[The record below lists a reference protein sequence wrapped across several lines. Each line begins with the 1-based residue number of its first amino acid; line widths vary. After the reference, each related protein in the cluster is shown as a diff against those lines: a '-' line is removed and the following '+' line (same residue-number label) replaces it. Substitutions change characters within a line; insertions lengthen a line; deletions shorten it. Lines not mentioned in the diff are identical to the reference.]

1 MADDFLSE
9 RDPISWSAP
18 EGFAPS
24 LTPAGMY
31 AQDKPSGLE
40 VCLAEASARP
50 LVSDLRR
57 SWSRRRAGRASP
69 VLLAVFYPSEGGVRV
84 SLCGP
89 TGDNPVIYQGLEAS
103 QVERLAR
110 VALGEPSHHAA
121 ARFLLAALPELDS
134 PTPGLRNAGLLATW
148 ELRAGVPE
156 MTEWPE
162 AVSRSAPLLASR
174 GRRLVEGLG
183 YGVEDL
189 SVNTWMLTIEGRS
202 RAVAVFCDDEEMFDA
217 PAERFDGATPV
228 SQGLAVADQRHVDWV
243 ILTRS
248 SEIRLYAARPDTGV
262 GRKGRAE
269 TFVELNLALLPRDKA
284 GYLAMLFSSEALDGG
299 GTLEKIL
306 DGSTRFA
313 AELAERLRERVYFEA
328 VPALAKAIAARMGT
342 YPADKEL
349 EEAYEQVMVILF
361 RLLFVAYA
369 EDKELLPYSSNHHY
383 RDHSLTQMAV
393 RLLEDKR
400 TGRDRYDDRATV
412 LWDDCRQLWRAV
424 DHGNIGWGVPAYDGG
439 LFSEDPDMSPA
450 GAALASLRLTDAEFA
465 PALARL
471 LIDRGPDGEEGPV
484 DFRSL
489 SVREFGTIYEGLLE
503 SRLFVAQD
511 DLTVRKVKG
520 KEMYAP
526 AAEGV
531 PAEVEAGAVFLYNRS
546 GVRKATGSYFTK
558 PFAVE
563 HLLDHAL
570 EPALDG
576 HIARLARLREAGDEA
591 ALARAFFDFRCADIA
606 MGSGH
611 FLVAALD
618 RIEAKLS
625 AWLTMNPVPAVTDE
639 LNRLR
644 KTALESLGELEAGA
658 EVETGSLLRRS
669 VARHC
674 VYGVDLNRVA
684 VELAR
689 LAIWVHTFV
698 PGLPLSFLDHNLV
711 CGDSLTG
718 VGGLDEAVAAFEPDA
733 DPQAPSLFRSQ
744 LEELLA
750 RAEESLRR
758 LARTSDAT
766 KREIDQARAAH
777 EEAQQAVAPAKA
789 LFDVLTAHRAG
800 ALPLPENYDE
810 DTFVELSGL
819 EEVTEAV
826 GTFQPVHFPAAFP
839 EVFLR
844 ERPGFDCLIGNPPW
858 ETVKVEKQKWWG
870 RHEPGIRALSVGKM
884 NAVID
889 AMRRSRPDLEPEYQ
903 SDIEEKRRL
912 AGLIRRTFD
921 LGPGD
926 TDLYEAFAWRNWQLI
941 RDRGTAGLVL
951 PRTVL
956 QAKGSEHWRKE
967 VVQGGTFEQIT
978 TLLNTGGWVFEDVH
992 SQYLITLTSLHKTDD
1007 EDRAISLNGPFS
1019 NYIDYQARKER
1030 YNEPIL
1036 TLEFLSWSD
1045 DASFPQIPN
1054 HSGALRL
1061 FRKLRL
1067 HPRLDTNP
1075 TQPNPT
1081 QPNPTQPNPTQPN
1094 PTQPNPTQPNPTQP
1108 VYQRWRVRPVSEMHS
1123 TADKHRFVLD
1133 GGESARIARSIQ
1145 QTTSTALSSTWDSV
1159 S

>member
-40 VCLAEASARP
+40 VCLAEAAARP
-50 LVSDLRR
+50 LASDLRR

-156 MTEWPE
+156 MDEWPE

-202 RAVAVFCDDEEMFDA
+202 RAVAVFCDEDEMFDA

-228 SQGLAVADQRHVDWV
+228 SQGLAVADQKHVDWV

-269 TFVELNLALLPRDKA
+269 TYVELNLALLPRDKA
-284 GYLAMLFSSEALDGG
+284 GYLSMLFSSEALDGG

-465 PALARL
+465 PALA
-471 LIDRGPDGEEGPV
+471 
-484 DFRSL
+484 
-489 SVREFGTIYEGLLE
+489 
-503 SRLFVAQD
+503 
-511 DLTVRKVKG
+511 
-520 KEMYAP
+520 
-526 AAEGV
+526 
-531 PAEVEAGAVFLYNRS
+531 
-546 GVRKATGSYFTK
+546 
-558 PFAVE
+558 
-563 HLLDHAL
+563 
-570 EPALDG
+570 
-576 HIARLARLREAGDEA
+576 
-591 ALARAFFDFRCADIA
+591 
-606 MGSGH
+606 
-611 FLVAALD
+611 
-618 RIEAKLS
+618 
-625 AWLTMNPVPAVTDE
+625 
-639 LNRLR
+639 
-644 KTALESLGELEAGA
+644 
-658 EVETGSLLRRS
+658 
-669 VARHC
+669 
-674 VYGVDLNRVA
+674 
-684 VELAR
+684 
-689 LAIWVHTFV
+689 
-698 PGLPLSFLDHNLV
+698 
-711 CGDSLTG
+711 
-718 VGGLDEAVAAFEPDA
+718 
-733 DPQAPSLFRSQ
+733 
-744 LEELLA
+744 
-750 RAEESLRR
+750 
-758 LARTSDAT
+758 
-766 KREIDQARAAH
+766 
-777 EEAQQAVAPAKA
+777 
-789 LFDVLTAHRAG
+789 
-800 ALPLPENYDE
+800 
-810 DTFVELSGL
+810 
-819 EEVTEAV
+819 
-826 GTFQPVHFPAAFP
+826 
-839 EVFLR
+839 
-844 ERPGFDCLIGNPPW
+844 PP
-858 ETVKVEKQKWWG
+858 
-870 RHEPGIRALSVGKM
+870 
-884 NAVID
+884 N
-889 AMRRSRPDLEPEYQ
+889 
-903 SDIEEKRRL
+903 
-912 AGLIRRTFD
+912 
-921 LGPGD
+921 
-926 TDLYEAFAWRNWQLI
+926 
-941 RDRGTAGLVL
+941 
-951 PRTVL
+951 
-956 QAKGSEHWRKE
+956 
-967 VVQGGTFEQIT
+967 
-978 TLLNTGGWVFEDVH
+978 
-992 SQYLITLTSLHKTDD
+992 
-1007 EDRAISLNGPFS
+1007 
-1019 NYIDYQARKER
+1019 
-1030 YNEPIL
+1030 
-1036 TLEFLSWSD
+1036 
-1045 DASFPQIPN
+1045 
-1054 HSGALRL
+1054 
-1061 FRKLRL
+1061 
-1067 HPRLDTNP
+1067 
-1075 TQPNPT
+1075 
-1081 QPNPTQPNPTQPN
+1081 
-1094 PTQPNPTQPNPTQP
+1094 
-1108 VYQRWRVRPVSEMHS
+1108 
-1123 TADKHRFVLD
+1123 
-1133 GGESARIARSIQ
+1133 
-1145 QTTSTALSSTWDSV
+1145 
-1159 S
+1159 